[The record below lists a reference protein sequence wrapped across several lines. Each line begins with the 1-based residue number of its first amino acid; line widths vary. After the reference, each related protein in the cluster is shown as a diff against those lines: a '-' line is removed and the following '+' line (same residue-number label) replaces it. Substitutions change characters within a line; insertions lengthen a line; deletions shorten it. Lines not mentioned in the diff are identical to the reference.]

1 MMTDRYAPETYNE
14 FHPYSKSKE
23 HTISERGHTVSAFNG
38 RARVTVVGVV
48 SAGLVGA
55 CLLATRVVSAAGQAD
70 QQQVKNSYMPVV
82 DTENFATIHDRMAAA
97 KAGVMKRQMDLLDE
111 RYDLSDRPAKNVVM
125 DRTKPVQEGVRVT
138 LPPGVTWNELASD
151 SAEQIREKGIFPKGF
166 LPLPHANHPEGG
178 MVFPN
183 FEIQELLKQ
192 ESRDLT
198 RFDLD
203 FDIPERF
210 LAEFPPA
217 IYLTTRPDLGD
228 VSKGQLVTIAN
239 YYEMFS
245 GILNPKQIEGLRLLL
260 TPFPQQQFNQT
271 TDRRS
276 EKASRGVACL
286 DCHANGGTNGAF
298 HLVGDIRPQEFRHR
312 IETPALRGVNIQR
325 LFGSQRA
332 LKTVE
337 DFTEFEQRAAYFDGD
352 PVIATKKGVNVLER
366 GSQVHFMAEFQE
378 LLDFPPAPKLGWDG
392 KLDPTK
398 ATPAELHGQE
408 VFFGKGQCATC
419 HSVPYY
425 TDNTMH
431 DLHAERF
438 YKQQMVNGMMMA
450 HDGPIKTFPLRGIK
464 DTPPY
469 LHDGRLL
476 TLDDTV
482 EYFNL
487 VLGTKLTGQEKKD
500 LVAFLRVL

>member
-1 MMTDRYAPETYNE
+1 M
-14 FHPYSKSKE
+14 
-23 HTISERGHTVSAFNG
+23 SALKQLLKAAG
-38 RARVTVVGVV
+38 LI
-48 SAGLVGA
+48 SAGISAGIVGA
-55 CLLATRVVSAAGQAD
+55 YLLSGTMVSAAGQDA
-70 QQQVKNSYMPVV
+70 QPVKNSYMPVV
-82 DTENFATIHDRMAAA
+82 DRESFATVHDRMVAA
-97 KAGVMKRQMDLLDE
+97 KAGTMKRQMDLLEE
-111 RYDLSDRPAKNVVM
+111 RYDLSDRPASGVAM
-125 DRTKPVQEGVRVT
+125 DRTKPVQEGVRVK
-138 LPPGVTWNELASD
+138 LPRGVTWAELANMTPD
-151 SAEQIREKGIFPKGF
+151 QVREKGIFPMGF
-166 LPLPHANHPEGG
+166 LPLPHVNHPEGG
-178 MVFPN
+178 MVFPH
-183 FEIQELLKQ
+183 FEIQEIQKQ
-192 ESRDLT
+192 EDRDLT

-210 LAEFPPA
+210 LPEFPPA
-217 IYLTTRPDLGD
+217 MYLTTRPDLGD
-228 VSKGQLVTIAN
+228 VSKGQLVTIDN
-239 YYEMFS
+239 YYELFS

-260 TPFPQQQFNQT
+260 TPFPQQQFNET
-271 TDRRS
+271 IDRRS
-276 EKASRGVACL
+276 EKPSRGVACL

-366 GSQVHFMAEFQE
+366 GSQVQFMAEFE
-378 LLDFPPAPKLGWDG
+378 DILDFPPAPKLGWDG

-408 VFFGKGQCATC
+408 VFFGKGQCASC
-419 HSVPYY
+419 HSGPYF
-425 TDNTMH
+425 TDNSMH

-438 YKQQMVNGMMMA
+438 YRQHMVNGMMMA
-450 HDGPIKTFPLRGIK
+450 RDGKIKTFPLRGIK

-469 LHDGRLL
+469 MHDGRLL

-487 VLGTKLTGQEKKD
+487 VLSTKLTNQEKKD
-500 LVAFLRVL
+500 LVAFMRTL

>member
-1 MMTDRYAPETYNE
+1 M
-14 FHPYSKSKE
+14 
-23 HTISERGHTVSAFNG
+23 
-38 RARVTVVGVV
+38 
-48 SAGLVGA
+48 
-55 CLLATRVVSAAGQAD
+55 VSAAGQAD
-70 QQQVKNSYMPVV
+70 QKQVKNSYMPVV

-151 SAEQIREKGIFPKGF
+151 SAEQIREKGTFPKGF

-228 VSKGQLVTIAN
+228 VSRGQLVTIAN

-487 VLGTKLTGQEKKD
+487 VLGTKLTDQEKKD

>member
-1 MMTDRYAPETYNE
+1 M
-14 FHPYSKSKE
+14 
-23 HTISERGHTVSAFNG
+23 SAFNG
-38 RARVTVVGVV
+38 RVRVTVVGVV
-48 SAGLVGA
+48 SAGLIGA
-55 CLLATRVVSAAGQAD
+55 CLLATRMVSAAGKAD
-70 QQQVKNSYMPVV
+70 QKQVKNSYMPVV

-151 SAEQIREKGIFPKGF
+151 SAEQIREKGTFPKGF

-192 ESRDLT
+192 EDRDLT

-487 VLGTKLTGQEKKD
+487 VLGTKLTDQEKKD

>member
-1 MMTDRYAPETYNE
+1 MSSFKWIGKAAC
-14 FHPYSKSKE
+14 
-23 HTISERGHTVSAFNG
+23 VA
-38 RARVTVVGVV
+38 
-48 SAGLVGA
+48 SAGIVGA
-55 CLLATRVVSAAGQAD
+55 CLLNGKVVSAAGQAG
-70 QQQVKNSYMPVV
+70 QSVPNSYAPVN
-82 DTENFATIHDRMAAA
+82 DTESFATVHDRMAAA
-97 KAGVMKRQMDLLDE
+97 KTGIMKRQMDLLEE
-111 RYDLSDRPAKNVVM
+111 RYDLSDRPASGLVM
-125 DRTKPVQEGVRVT
+125 DRAKPVQEGVRVK
-138 LPPGVTWNELASD
+138 LPAGVTWAELAKETP
-151 SAEQIREKGIFPKGF
+151 EQIREKGIFPKGF

-178 MVFPN
+178 MVFPHA
-183 FEIQELLKQ
+183 ELQELLKQ
-192 ESRDLT
+192 EDRDLT

-210 LAEFPPA
+210 LAEFPA
-217 IYLTTRPDLGD
+217 SIYLTTRPDLGD
-228 VSKGQLVTIAN
+228 VSKGQLLTINN

-245 GILNPKQIEGLRLLL
+245 GILNPKQLEGLRLLL

-276 EKASRGVACL
+276 EKPSRGVACL
-286 DCHANGGTNGAF
+286 DCHTNGGTNGAF

-366 GSQVHFMAEFQE
+366 GSQVHFMSEFEE
-378 LLDFPPAPKLGWDG
+378 LLDFPPAPKLNWDG

-398 ATPAELHGQE
+398 ATAAELHGQE
-408 VFFGKGQCATC
+408 VFFGKGQCASC
-419 HSVPYY
+419 HSGEYF
-425 TDNTMH
+425 TDNSMH

-438 YKQQMVNGMMMA
+438 YKQHMVNGMMMA
-450 HDGPIKTFPLRGIK
+450 HDGAIKTFPLRGIK

-487 VLGTKLTGQEKKD
+487 VLGTKLTEQEKKD
-500 LVAFLRVL
+500 LVVYMRAL

>member
-1 MMTDRYAPETYNE
+1 
-14 FHPYSKSKE
+14 
-23 HTISERGHTVSAFNG
+23 
-38 RARVTVVGVV
+38 
-48 SAGLVGA
+48 
-55 CLLATRVVSAAGQAD
+55 
-70 QQQVKNSYMPVV
+70 VV

-151 SAEQIREKGIFPKGF
+151 SAEQIREKGTFPKGF

>member
-1 MMTDRYAPETYNE
+1 MRDKWIFLCICALFIVIASGFAQSP
-14 FHPYSKSKE
+14 
-23 HTISERGHTVSAFNG
+23 
-38 RARVTVVGVV
+38 
-48 SAGLVGA
+48 
-55 CLLATRVVSAAGQAD
+55 
-70 QQQVKNSYMPVV
+70 QQTQNASPKKPSSYMPVV
-82 DTENFATIHDRMAAA
+82 DTETFAATHDRMSAA
-97 KAGVMKRQMDLLDE
+97 KSAVMKKQMDLLAE
-111 RYDLSDRPAKNVVM
+111 RYDLSNKPAAGVVM
-125 DRTKPVQEGVRVT
+125 DRSKAVQDGVRVK
-138 LPPGVTWNELASD
+138 LSAGVNWAQLAGMT
-151 SAEQIREKGIFPKGF
+151 AQQIRDKDLFPQGF

-178 MVFPN
+178 MVFPK
-183 FEIQELLKQ
+183 FEIQEILKQ
-192 ESRDLT
+192 EERDLT

-203 FDIPERF
+203 FDLPDHF
-210 LAEFPPA
+210 LPEFPPA

-239 YYEMFS
+239 FFDLFN

-271 TDRRS
+271 DDRRS
-276 EKASRGVACL
+276 DKPSRGVACL
-286 DCHANGGTNGAF
+286 DCHANGGSNGAF

-312 IETPALRGVNIQR
+312 IETPVLRGVNIQR

-378 LLDFPPAPKLGWDG
+378 LLDFPPAPKLAWDG
-392 KLDPTK
+392 KLDPAK
-398 ATPAELHGQE
+398 ASPAEVRGQE
-408 VFFGKGQCATC
+408 VFFGKGQCSSC
-419 HSVPYY
+419 HVPPYY

-431 DLHAERF
+431 NLQAERF
-438 YKQQMVNGMMMA
+438 YKQHMVNGMMMA
-450 HDGPIKTFPLRGIK
+450 ADGPIKTFPLRGIK

-487 VLGTKLTGQEKKD
+487 VLGRNLTEQEKKD
-500 LVAFLRVL
+500 LVAFLRAL